1 MRSWKARRAAHRQ
14 SVEGYPMS
22 ALKLGA
28 IGRHQLED
36 AIADAENPRRVR
48 RAQALLWVD
57 AGVPVIQVARCLGV
71 SRQTVYNWIG
81 WLDQC
86 RGSDAAPLGDLSPSG
101 RPRTKSKILDEVVP
115 QLLST
120 HPRNEGF
127 YASGWTNLLLRDYLL
142 RRHHLEVSAHTLAS
156 AVKRAGYRWERT
168 RYVLCRSPAR

>member
-1 MRSWKARRAAHRQ
+1 
-14 SVEGYPMS
+14 MS

-86 RGSDAAPLGDLSPSG
+86 RGSDAAPLGDARPSG
-101 RPRTKSKILDEVVP
+101 RPPIKSEILDRVVP
-115 QLLST
+115 QLLGS
-120 HPRNEGF
+120 HPGKEG
-127 YASGWTNLLLRDYLL
+127 YSAAGWTNRLLRDYLL
-142 RRHHLEVSAHTLAS
+142 RRHRLKVSAGTLAF
-156 AVKRAGYRWERT
+156 AVKRAGYRWERS
-168 RYVLCRSPAR
+168 RYVSCQSPER